1 MHQLLSFNAA
11 RGRWS
16 VATAVVDVS
25 VLLENMVSMP
35 HAAGGRLQQHH
46 VGSPMILD
54 LTGTIWR
61 EMQNYSIFSIL
72 EHVHK
77 SEIEQKIPC
86 KARKK
91 QCFTMS
97 TPVLD

>member
-1 MHQLLSFNAA
+1 MPHAASGRLQHDRNAKIQLK
-11 RGRWS
+11 RHY
-16 VATAVVDVS
+16 
-25 VLLENMVSMP
+25 VSMP
-35 HAAGGRLQQHH
+35 HAASGRLQQHH

-77 SEIEQKIPC
+77 SEI
-86 KARKK
+86 
-91 QCFTMS
+91 
-97 TPVLD
+97 

>member
-1 MHQLLSFNAA
+1 MPHAA
-11 RGRWS
+11 GGRLQRSRPASSNSWS
-16 VATAVVDVS
+16 GV
-25 VLLENMVSMP
+25 VSMP

-77 SEIEQKIPC
+77 SEI
-86 KARKK
+86 
-91 QCFTMS
+91 
-97 TPVLD
+97 

>member
-1 MHQLLSFNAA
+1 MVGCNITIVDEEGHIVRFNAA

-16 VATAVVDVS
+16 VATVKANQMFS
-25 VLLENMVSMP
+25 ECNVSMP
-35 HAAGGRLQQHH
+35 HAADGRLQQHH

-77 SEIEQKIPC
+77 SEI
-86 KARKK
+86 
-91 QCFTMS
+91 
-97 TPVLD
+97 

>member
-1 MHQLLSFNAA
+1 MPHAASGQLQRNYNKYYGEYYL
-11 RGRWS
+11 
-16 VATAVVDVS
+16 
-25 VLLENMVSMP
+25 VSMP
-35 HAAGGRLQQHH
+35 HAASGQLQQHH

-77 SEIEQKIPC
+77 SEI
-86 KARKK
+86 
-91 QCFTMS
+91 
-97 TPVLD
+97 

>member
-1 MHQLLSFNAA
+1 MPHAA
-11 RGRWS
+11 GGRLQQDS
-16 VATAVVDVS
+16 HTLIKQAIYK
-25 VLLENMVSMP
+25 VSMP

-77 SEIEQKIPC
+77 SEI
-86 KARKK
+86 
-91 QCFTMS
+91 
-97 TPVLD
+97 

>member
-1 MHQLLSFNAA
+1 MPHAAGGRLQLALQRAKAA
-11 RGRWS
+11 
-16 VATAVVDVS
+16 AAK
-25 VLLENMVSMP
+25 VSMP
-35 HAAGGRLQQHH
+35 HAADGRLQQHH

-77 SEIEQKIPC
+77 S
-86 KARKK
+86 
-91 QCFTMS
+91 
-97 TPVLD
+97 